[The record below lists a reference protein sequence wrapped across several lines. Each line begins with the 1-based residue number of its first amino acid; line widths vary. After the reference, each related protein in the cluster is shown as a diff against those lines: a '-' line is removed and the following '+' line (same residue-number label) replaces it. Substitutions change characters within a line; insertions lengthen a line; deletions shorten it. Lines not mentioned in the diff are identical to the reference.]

1 MSPQNHIFNKGDL
14 VAFYKCQAQDAPL
27 TTLIADFNSKRG
39 KSRGIVL
46 FEVPSS
52 QTPVYA
58 GSLVKVFV
66 DNQILTFH
74 SRSLEAVNGGSNAN
88 T

>member
-1 MSPQNHIFNKGDL
+1 MNPQNHIFNKGDL

-27 TTLIADFNSKRG
+27 TTLIADFNSKKG

-46 FEVPSS
+46 FEVP
-52 QTPVYA
+52 QRHRGT
-58 GSLVKVFV
+58 LVKVFV

-74 SRSLEAVNGGSNAN
+74 SRSLEVVNGGSNAN